1 MSSTGSTYG
10 DIHRYEP
17 PRESTAAA
25 VGIVLLTVI
34 QVVLVGL
41 FTYGMIAGWASG
53 IGTTLTVRLIEANMF
68 LGGVLTAIF
77 IDLSFIMLLY
87 RKEFLPDVMIVK
99 KRRRKWE
106 DLYVRQED
114 VDGETM
120 ADGEQFVET
129 FKRAVYPYYKK

>member
-25 VGIVLLTVI
+25 IAIVLLTVVEI
-34 QVVLVGL
+34 VFVGL
-41 FTYGMIAGWASG
+41 FTYGLIDGWGYTG
-53 IGTTLTVRLIEANMF
+53 IGNMYLGTVLAI
-68 LGGVLTAIF
+68 IF
-77 IDLSFIMLLY
+77 IDLAFILLLY

-106 DLYVRQED
+106 DLYIRED
-114 VDGETM
+114 QQDGVDTVGD
-120 ADGEQFVET
+120 AWDQ
-129 FKRAVYPYYKK
+129 FKRAVYPYYKR